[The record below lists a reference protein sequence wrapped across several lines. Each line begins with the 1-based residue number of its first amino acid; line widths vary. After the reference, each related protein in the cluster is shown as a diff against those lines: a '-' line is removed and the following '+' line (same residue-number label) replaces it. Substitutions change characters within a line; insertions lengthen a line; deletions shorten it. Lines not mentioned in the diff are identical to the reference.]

1 MSSDIF
7 FDQVSG
13 ELGLGFDLPDNGDSI
28 ITTLKKREFIDKEQV
43 FVHID
48 TGIQNPEERFRSQV
62 SLGGYEP
69 HFLFEQNETFHRY
82 NTTGNQW
89 SVEVRGFFF
98 KGVTTTLEYK
108 TKAVVDS
115 FTRGI

>member
-1 MSSDIF
+1 M
-7 FDQVSG
+7 
-13 ELGLGFDLPDNGDSI
+13 
-28 ITTLKKREFIDKEQV
+28 
-43 FVHID
+43 HID
-48 TGIQNPEERFRSQV
+48 TGIQNPEERYRSQV

-89 SVEVRGFFF
+89 NVEVRGFFF
-98 KGVTTTLEYK
+98 KGITTTLEYK

-115 FTRGI
+115 FTRGIQMPKLDFARFVKQLREEFKDIEKF